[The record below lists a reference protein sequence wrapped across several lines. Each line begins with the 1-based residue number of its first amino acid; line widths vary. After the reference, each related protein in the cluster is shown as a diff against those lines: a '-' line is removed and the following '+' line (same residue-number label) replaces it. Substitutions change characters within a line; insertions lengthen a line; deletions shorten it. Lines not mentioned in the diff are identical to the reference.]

1 VKPGPAELLLR
12 NLGVTGPK
20 DIDLE
25 AIAWTLGVRVKYRPL
40 DGCEACIAGDAERA
54 IITVN
59 SRSPRRRRRYS
70 IGHELGHWKHHRGQ
84 VLVCR
89 AEEIGRGGKKDA
101 PAERAADT
109 YAADLLMPG
118 YLFRPFARAHPK
130 LNFKT
135 VRALADAFDTSLTS
149 TAIRLVEAGHA
160 PALLVCHGPNGK
172 KWFTAGPDVPARW
185 WPQEML
191 DHESSSFGVLFG
203 GLPDDAAPRK
213 IGADAWFDRDEAARY
228 DVEEQTIRT
237 GDAEVITLILIQDEE
252 MLEERDFPTGWRRR

>member
-12 NLGVTGPK
+12 NLGVTEPK

-25 AIAWTLGVRVKYRPL
+25 AIAWTLGVRIKYRPL

-59 SRSPRRRRRYS
+59 SRSPRRRGRYS
-70 IGHELGHWKHHRGQ
+70 IGHELGHWKHHRGR

-101 PAERAADT
+101 PAERAADA

-118 YLFRPFARAHPK
+118 YLFRPIARAHPK
-130 LNFKT
+130 LDFKT
-135 VRALADAFDTSLTS
+135 VRA
-149 TAIRLVEAGHA
+149 I
-160 PALLVCHGPNGK
+160 
-172 KWFTAGPDVPARW
+172 
-185 WPQEML
+185 
-191 DHESSSFGVLFG
+191 
-203 GLPDDAAPRK
+203 
-213 IGADAWFDRDEAARY
+213 ADAWFDRGEAARY

-237 GDAEVITLILIQDEE
+237 GHAEVLTLVLIREEE
-252 MLEERDFPTGWRRR
+252 MLEEREARPGWRKR